1 MDKKTQLRV
10 QKLEFLLTQT
20 DKIHLRNAAELL
32 NVSEMT
38 IRRDVNTEHSN
49 MSLIGGYILK
59 NNQDQPQ
66 LNHLLS
72 QRQTKNVLEKIHIGK
87 IAANLV
93 EEGDTIFFDGGSTI
107 PFIASQIPNT
117 VRFTAICCSINT
129 FLILREKPNC
139 KIYLCGGSYSQDD
152 LFINPVQNPNL
163 LDLICTTKAFISASG
178 VDKHLGLTCFRLDEA
193 QIKHKAMAKTAQKI
207 LIFDHS
213 KFNQVQQAYFGKLE
227 EFDTII
233 CNQSLPDD
241 FSVSSQLN
249 IMV

>member
-38 IRRDVNTEHSN
+38 IRRDVNAENSN

-59 NNQDQPQ
+59 QNPDQPQ
-66 LNHLLS
+66 LSHLLS
-72 QRQTKNVLEKIHIGK
+72 QRQTKNVLEKVHIGK
-87 IAANLV
+87 LAANLI
-93 EEGDTIFFDGGSTI
+93 EDGDTVFFDGGSTI
-107 PFIASQIPNT
+107 PFIASQIPDT
-117 VRFTAICCSINT
+117 VRFTALCCSINT

-139 KIYLCGGSYSQDD
+139 KIYLCGGCYSQDD

-178 VDKHLGLTCFRLDEA
+178 VDKNLGLTCFRLDEA

-213 KFNQVQQAYFGKLE
+213 KFNQVQQAYFGELND
-227 EFDTII
+227 FDVVI
-233 CNQSLPDD
+233 CNQPLPEE
-241 FSVSSQLN
+241 FSVASQLQV
-249 IMV
+249 MV